1 MLLVVG
7 GWWKTDEA
15 PRCRVSLACGSQ
27 AAATATV
34 ICGGQGQM
42 MCPSI
47 WTRIHTMAI
56 IIRDVLINMQP
67 SLPSLPCSQP
77 QTMVSGEQHYENTYT
92 HTHTHTHT
100 RKADVL
106 YVK

>member
-1 MLLVVG
+1 
-7 GWWKTDEA
+7 
-15 PRCRVSLACGSQ
+15 
-27 AAATATV
+27 
-34 ICGGQGQM
+34 
-42 MCPSI
+42 
-47 WTRIHTMAI
+47 MAI